1 MKHLEVS
8 MNKRRAT
15 VKRQTKETDITLELN
30 VDGKGNSDIN
40 TGLPMFDH
48 LLSQVA
54 RHGTFDIKLTAKGDD
69 PHHLIEDIALVLG
82 KAFTEAL
89 GDKRGIVRMAHAVV
103 PMDEA
108 ASTVV
113 IDLSGRPYTV
123 LDLSFNDNDM
133 AGFPTDLIR
142 HFLES
147 FALEAKMN
155 LHATTDYGI
164 NDHHR
169 AESLFKALGRA
180 LDAACRINPRIA
192 GEIPTTKGMLEK

>member
-1 MKHLEVS
+1 
-8 MNKRRAT
+8 
-15 VKRQTKETDITLELN
+15 
-30 VDGKGNSDIN
+30 
-40 TGLPMFDH
+40 MFDH

>member
-1 MKHLEVS
+1 MAE
-8 MNKRRAT
+8 RRSI

-30 VDGKGNSDIN
+30 IDGKGNSDISS
-40 TGLPMFDH
+40 GIPMFDH
-48 LLSQVA
+48 LLNQVA
-54 RHGTFDIKLTAKGDD
+54 RHGSFDITMKATGDD

-82 KAFTEAL
+82 KALTEAL
-89 GDKRGIVRMAHAVV
+89 GEKRGIVRMAHAVV

-108 ASTVV
+108 ASTVIV
-113 IDLSGRPYTV
+113 DLSGRPYTV
-123 LDLSFNDNDM
+123 LDLNFNNNDM

-155 LHATTDYGI
+155 LHASTDYGI

-180 LDAACRINPRIA
+180 LDAACRIDPRIA
-192 GEIPTTKGMLEK
+192 GELPTTKGILEK

>member
-1 MKHLEVS
+1 MGE
-8 MNKRRAT
+8 RRAV

-30 VDGKGNSDIN
+30 IDGRGNSDISS
-40 TGLPMFDH
+40 GIPMFDH

-54 RHGTFDIKLTAKGDD
+54 RHGTFDIKLSAKGDD
-69 PHHLIEDIALVLG
+69 PHHLIEDVALVLG

-89 GDKRGIVRMAHAVV
+89 GEKRGIVRMAHAVV

-108 ASTVV
+108 ASTVI

-123 LDLSFNDNDM
+123 LDLRFNDNDM

-155 LHATTDYGI
+155 LHASTDYGI

-180 LDAACRINPRIA
+180 LDAACRIDPRIA

>member
-1 MKHLEVS
+1 MS
-8 MNKRRAT
+8 DRRAT

-30 VDGKGNSDIN
+30 VDGRGNSDIS
-40 TGLPMFDH
+40 TGIPMFDH

-54 RHGTFDIKLTAKGDD
+54 RHGTFDIRLKATGDD

-82 KAFTEAL
+82 KGFTEAL
-89 GDKRGIVRMAHAVV
+89 GEKRGIVRMAHAVV

-108 ASTVV
+108 ASTVIV
-113 IDLSGRPYTV
+113 DLSGRPYTV
-123 LDLSFNDNDM
+123 LDLSFNNNDM

-147 FALEAKMN
+147 FAFEAKMN
-155 LHATTDYGI
+155 LHARTDYGV

-180 LDAACRINPRIA
+180 LDAACRIDPRIA

>member
-1 MKHLEVS
+1 MAE
-8 MNKRRAT
+8 RRAT
-15 VKRQTKETDITLELN
+15 VKRQTRETDITLELN
-30 VDGKGNSDIN
+30 IDGRGASDIA
-40 TGLPMFDH
+40 TGIPMFDH

-54 RHGTFDIKLTAKGDD
+54 RHGTFDIKLAAKGDD

-82 KAFTEAL
+82 KAFNEAL
-89 GDKRGIVRMAHAVV
+89 GEKRGLVRMAHAVV
-103 PMDEA
+103 PMDDA
-108 ASTVV
+108 ASTVIV
-113 IDLSGRPYTV
+113 DLSGRPYCV

-147 FALEAKMN
+147 FAYEAKMN
-155 LHATTDYGI
+155 LHATTDYGV

-180 LDAACRINPRIA
+180 LDAACRIDPRIS
-192 GEIPTTKGMLEK
+192 GELPTTKGMLEK